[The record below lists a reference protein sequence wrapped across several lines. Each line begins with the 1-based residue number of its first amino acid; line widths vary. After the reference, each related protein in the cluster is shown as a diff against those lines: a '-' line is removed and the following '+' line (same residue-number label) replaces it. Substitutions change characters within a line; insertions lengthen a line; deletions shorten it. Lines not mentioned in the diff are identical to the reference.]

1 MYEIFRT
8 SSFKKDYKK
17 LSASDKEILKKIVTV
32 LANGE
37 VLDTQY
43 KDHQLIGNYLGC
55 RECHLKPDLL
65 LIYRI
70 TNDILELALTRV
82 GSHSKLFKK

>member
-1 MYEIFRT
+1 MYQIFRT

-17 LSASDKEILKKIVTV
+17 LSSTDKSILKEVITLLVSGRILDKE
-32 LANGE
+32 
-37 VLDTQY
+37 Y
-43 KDHQLIGNYLGC
+43 KDHKLIGNYLGC

-70 TNDILELALTRV
+70 DNDILELALTRV
-82 GSHSKLFKK
+82 GSHCKLFRK

>member
-1 MYEIFRT
+1 MYHIFRT

-17 LSASDKEILKKIVTV
+17 LSTTDKTSLKAVVIQLV
-32 LANGE
+32 NGKK
-37 VLDTQY
+37 LDKKYQ
-43 KDHQLIGNYLGC
+43 DHQLLGHFSGY

-65 LIYRI
+65 LIYAI
-70 TNDILELALTRV
+70 NHPILELSLVRI

>member
-17 LSASDKEILKKIVTV
+17 LSNDDKKILKEVVTL

-37 VLDTQY
+37 VLDKIY
-43 KDHQLIGNYLGC
+43 KDHSLIGNYLGC
-55 RECHLKPDLL
+55 RECYLKPDLL

-70 TNDILELALTRV
+70 NNNVLELALTRL

>member
-17 LSASDKEILKKIVTV
+17 LSNDDKKILKEVVTL

-37 VLDTQY
+37 VLDKVY
-43 KDHQLIGNYLGC
+43 KDHSLIGNYLGC
-55 RECHLKPDLL
+55 RECHLKPDLS

-70 TNDILELALTRV
+70 NNDVLELALTRL